1 MNRTLL
7 AVSIAILALPA
18 CTSAMNSALPP
29 GRMNEAGT
37 IRPCHRDHRD
47 AQACGNAI
55 FNQTV
60 IAQIHT
66 GQTLTDVRAI
76 MRHEAERRTVDGSN
90 ESWGYI
96 TNYNDKVMTW
106 IAFPDPKGSA
116 VTQHAW
122 VRDLLVVTETS
133 RERRIPWVY
142 FGSSSSAPSPAGSPA
157 G

>member
-1 MNRTLL
+1 MRRTLL
-7 AVSIAILALPA
+7 LVSVAIVALTG

-55 FNQTV
+55 FNEGV

-66 GQTLTDVRAI
+66 GQTLGDVRAI
-76 MRHEAERRTVDGSN
+76 MRHEAERRTVDGMN

-106 IAFPDPKGSA
+106 IAFSDQKVSS
-116 VTQHAW
+116 VTTQPW
-122 VRDLLVVTETS
+122 VRD
-133 RERRIPWVY
+133 
-142 FGSSSSAPSPAGSPA
+142 
-157 G
+157 

>member
-1 MNRTLL
+1 MKRTLL
-7 AVSIAILALPA
+7 AASVAILALTG

-29 GRMNEAGT
+29 GRMNEAGN

-55 FNQTV
+55 FNDGV

-76 MRHEAERRTVDGSN
+76 MRHDAERRTVDGSN

-96 TNYNDKVMTW
+96 TNYNDKMMTW
-106 IAFPDPKGSA
+106 IAFTDRKVSG
-116 VTQHAW
+116 VTLQAW
-122 VRDLLVVTETS
+122 VRD
-133 RERRIPWVY
+133 
-142 FGSSSSAPSPAGSPA
+142 
-157 G
+157 

>member
-7 AVSIAILALPA
+7 AVSVAILALTG

-55 FNQTV
+55 FNETV

-76 MRHEAERRTVDGSN
+76 MRHNAERRTVDGTN

-96 TNYNDKVMTW
+96 TNYDNKQMTW
-106 IAFPDPKGSA
+106 IAFTDRKVSA
-116 VTQHAW
+116 VTMQPW
-122 VRDLLVVTETS
+122 VRD
-133 RERRIPWVY
+133 
-142 FGSSSSAPSPAGSPA
+142 
-157 G
+157 

>member
-1 MNRTLL
+1 MKRTLL
-7 AVSIAILALPA
+7 AASVAILALTG

-29 GRMNEAGT
+29 GRMNEAGS

-55 FNQTV
+55 FNDGV

-76 MRHEAERRTVDGSN
+76 MRHDAERRTVDGSN

-96 TNYNDKVMTW
+96 TNYNDKMMTW
-106 IAFPDPKGSA
+106 IAFTDRKVSG
-116 VTQHAW
+116 VTLQPW
-122 VRDLLVVTETS
+122 VRD
-133 RERRIPWVY
+133 
-142 FGSSSSAPSPAGSPA
+142 
-157 G
+157 

>member
-1 MNRTLL
+1 MRRTLL
-7 AVSIAILALPA
+7 AVSVAIVALTG

-55 FNQTV
+55 FNEGV

-66 GQTLTDVRAI
+66 GQTLGDVRAI
-76 MRHEAERRTVDGSN
+76 MRHEAERRTVDGMN

-106 IAFPDPKGSA
+106 IAFSDQKVSS
-116 VTQHAW
+116 VTTQPW
-122 VRDLLVVTETS
+122 VRD
-133 RERRIPWVY
+133 
-142 FGSSSSAPSPAGSPA
+142 
-157 G
+157 

>member
-1 MNRTLL
+1 LAAGKLEPPIQHHERLQMKRTLF
-7 AVSIAILALPA
+7 AISVAALTLTG
-18 CTSAMNSALPP
+18 CTSAMDTALPP

-55 FNQTV
+55 FNDGV

-66 GQTLTDVRAI
+66 GQTIGDVRAI
-76 MRHEAERRTVDGSN
+76 MRHEAERRTVAGVT

-106 IAFPDPKGSA
+106 IEFTDQK
-116 VTQHAW
+116 VTAITKQPW
-122 VRDLLVVTETS
+122 VRD
-133 RERRIPWVY
+133 
-142 FGSSSSAPSPAGSPA
+142 
-157 G
+157 